1 MNKYTRDVVLMLC
14 IACAAL
20 SFEKCTGKSDGNTS
34 DKNAVETVDNN
45 KVENDAEEET
55 NETTKI
61 KISEGT
67 AFTMELLLYM
77 PMEQESVKR
86 ADMP

>member
-1 MNKYTRDVVLMLC
+1 MH
-14 IACAAL
+14 AAL

-67 AFTMELLLYM
+67 TTMELLLYM
-77 PMEQESVKR
+77 PMERENVKR
-86 ADMP
+86 ADMYQ